1 MFRSLLAWGI
11 IGPESLFS
19 NISFQVDLLRE
30 SDAHP
35 NVIRYFCTVSVYIEP
50 CCLSDWLLLARE
62 NIKTKQQPITS
73 FSRISLE

>member
-11 IGPESLFS
+11 TGPEGLFA

-50 CCLSDWLLLARE
+50 CYLSDWLLLARE
-62 NIKTKQQPITS
+62 NIKTKQQPITY
-73 FSRISLE
+73 FSRISVE

>member
-11 IGPESLFS
+11 NGPESLFS

>member
-11 IGPESLFS
+11 IGPEGLFAD
-19 NISFQVDLLRE
+19 ILFQVDLLRE

-62 NIKTKQQPITS
+62 NIKTMQQPIAY